1 MPNSPKRRLLRSEAI
16 GEPADLGNRLR
27 EMYEAGPVGAGVP
40 EAFVDL
46 LVKLEAE
53 QAELEK
59 KQDG

>member
-1 MPNSPKRRLLRSEAI
+1 MDD
-16 GEPADLGNRLR
+16 PADLGKRLR

-46 LVKLEAE
+46 LVKLEAK